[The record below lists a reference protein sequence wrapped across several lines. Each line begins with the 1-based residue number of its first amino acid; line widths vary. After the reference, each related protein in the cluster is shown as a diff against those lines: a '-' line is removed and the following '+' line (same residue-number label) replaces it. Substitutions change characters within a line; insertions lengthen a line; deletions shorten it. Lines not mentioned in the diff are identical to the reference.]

1 MPLLVVRQHL
11 LLCCG
16 SSPPH
21 VLLRILS
28 HLLPMNIFL
37 QRHSGRVEADFAL
50 DVDYGVE
57 EAVSV
62 EGAGAPQ
69 VESAIR
75 QLIKHGTLL
84 PKSA

>member
-1 MPLLVVRQHL
+1 
-11 LLCCG
+11 
-16 SSPPH
+16 
-21 VLLRILS
+21 
-28 HLLPMNIFL
+28 MNIFL